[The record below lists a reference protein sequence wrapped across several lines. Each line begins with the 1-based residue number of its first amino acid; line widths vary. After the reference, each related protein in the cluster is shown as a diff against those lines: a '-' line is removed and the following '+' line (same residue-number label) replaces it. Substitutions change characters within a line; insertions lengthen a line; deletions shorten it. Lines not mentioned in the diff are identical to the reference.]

1 MEKAKTDLILL
12 TDWEKYY
19 SYPKIS
25 TLRSLVFHAE
35 TNGFKKVIRR
45 INRRILIKVSAFYE
59 WVEEQNGFAVEE
71 DCNNSNGGGLYD

>member
-1 MEKAKTDLILL
+1 MSEREMDLILL
-12 TDWEKYY
+12 TEWEKYY

-35 TNGFKKVIRR
+35 SNGFKKVIRR

-59 WVEEQNGFAVEE
+59 WIEEQNGFAIKEASNK
-71 DCNNSNGGGLYD
+71 CNRGGLYD